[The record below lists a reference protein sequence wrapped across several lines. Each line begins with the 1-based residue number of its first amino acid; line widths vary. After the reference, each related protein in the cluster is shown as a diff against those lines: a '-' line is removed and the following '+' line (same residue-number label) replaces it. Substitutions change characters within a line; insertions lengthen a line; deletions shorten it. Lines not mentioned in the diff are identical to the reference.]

1 MFRALLVL
9 ATALR
14 IVPSAHADP
23 ILYATAATTGEVTSY
38 CIRGGGVLDAD
49 PLQRINTIGN
59 SPSRLVLLQTQP
71 DPAAPPLQ
79 FVYAAENDRVE
90 VFQVGPGGRL
100 SRQGRIPRQPVP
112 SDPASGLTAMN
123 AHDIKV
129 AEAAD
134 GSGPV
139 LYTPERGD
147 NRIAA
152 FTLDP
157 TTGLSTVPL
166 QGFRCVGGSRD
177 GIVCDPTVSGVCPST
192 EKSPATCSFVSV
204 SDAPGSSCIEGPS
217 PADSEDVLVANGVL
231 FAARSTSLGEA
242 IVYSLNPDGNF
253 ASGLLVVNETIGSG
267 TNPTQCAG
275 KNCDQ
280 VNKVYPVNSIQCT
293 VAVQLTDNQGQ
304 PIVNAAGAPV
314 TRRAQ
319 IQPLSIRRRLNGI
332 GSMILDG
339 NILYVSERFRK
350 AISGFQLC
358 PNSFTPKCGPVD
370 TDFDGIPNDPCP
382 PGAFFADPKVNTKG
396 VCTNR
401 FRQPRL
407 AKHGGRNESDIRYNQ
422 LALAQG
428 SDATT
433 ILGAQFNQGRV
444 DGYRLRDGNL
454 LPKGP
459 TFRTKDD
466 FRTSP
471 FRMFVYR
478 PAGLDPTES
487 AGVLYVGSG
496 SGDRVQAFQLNRE
509 GLPSDVNPFS
519 QTTVLTNTF
528 PNDVLVV
535 DLPGT
540 CG

>member
-9 ATALR
+9 ATALSV
-14 IVPSAHADP
+14 VPAAHADP

-38 CIRGGGVLDAD
+38 CIRNGGVLDAD
-49 PLQRINTIGN
+49 PLERINTIGN
-59 SPSRLVLLQTQP
+59 SPSRLILLQTQP

-90 VFQVGPGGRL
+90 VFQVGPGGHLTR
-100 SRQGRIPRQPVP
+100 SGRIPRQPVP

-129 AEAAD
+129 AQAAD
-134 GSGPV
+134 GSGPL

-147 NRIAA
+147 NRLAA

-204 SDAPGSSCIEGPS
+204 SDASGSSCVEGPS
-217 PADSEDVLVANGVL
+217 PADWEDVLVANGVL

-242 IVYSLNPDGNF
+242 IVYNLNPDGNF
-253 ASGLLVVNETIGSG
+253 SNGLLVVNEAIGSG

-275 KNCDQ
+275 KNCNQD
-280 VNKVYPVNSIQCT
+280 NKVYTVNSAQCT
-293 VAVQLTDNQGQ
+293 VPVQLTDNQGQ
-304 PIVNAAGAPV
+304 PIVNAAGTPV

-319 IQPLSIRRRLNGI
+319 IQPLSVRRRLNGI

-382 PGAFFADPKVNTKG
+382 PGAFFADPKVNKKG
-396 VCTNR
+396 ECTNR

-433 ILGAQFNQGRV
+433 ILGSQFNQGRV

-478 PAGLDPTES
+478 PVGLDPTES

-509 GLPSDVNPFS
+509 GLPRDVNPFS

>member
-1 MFRALLVL
+1 MAAGRSSI
-9 ATALR
+9 R
-14 IVPSAHADP
+14 RS
-23 ILYATAATTGEVTSY
+23 AATTAS
-38 CIRGGGVLDAD
+38 R
-49 PLQRINTIGN
+49 R
-59 SPSRLVLLQTQP
+59 SP
-71 DPAAPPLQ
+71 
-79 FVYAAENDRVE
+79 
-90 VFQVGPGGRL
+90 
-100 SRQGRIPRQPVP
+100 
-112 SDPASGLTAMN
+112 
-123 AHDIKV
+123 
-129 AEAAD
+129 
-134 GSGPV
+134 
-139 LYTPERGD
+139 
-147 NRIAA
+147 
-152 FTLDP
+152 LDP

-204 SDAPGSSCIEGPS
+204 SDASGSSCVEGPS
-217 PADSEDVLVANGVL
+217 PADWEDVLVANGVL

-242 IVYSLNPDGNF
+242 IVYNLNPDGNF
-253 ASGLLVVNETIGSG
+253 SNGLLVVNEAIGSG

-275 KNCDQ
+275 KNCNQD
-280 VNKVYPVNSIQCT
+280 NKVYTVNSAQCT
-293 VAVQLTDNQGQ
+293 VPVQLTDNQGQ
-304 PIVNAAGAPV
+304 PIVNAGGTPV

-382 PGAFFADPKVNTKG
+382 PGAFFADPKLNKKG
-396 VCTNR
+396 ECTNR

-433 ILGAQFNQGRV
+433 ILGSQFNQGRV

-478 PAGLDPTES
+478 PSGLDPTES

-509 GLPSDVNPFS
+509 GLPRDVNPFS